1 MLLIS
6 LTNKL
11 KDMLWMRLT
20 KRLKNILR
28 MRLTKK
34 MKNMLIRLTKKL
46 KNMLI
51 RLTKKLKNML
61 LMRLTKQLV
70 VRLNDHPQEL
80 LVPAHP
86 QHQWRSLEL
95 NIGEHLYNRP
105 LSSTRPSYRPSV
117 KGKVWSA
124 SNCIRPFFFINL
136 IL

>member
-28 MRLTKK
+28 M
-34 MKNMLIRLTKKL
+34 RLTKKL

-95 NIGEHLYNRP
+95 NEDHLYNRP

-124 SNCIRPFFFINL
+124 SNCIRPFFYLF
-136 IL
+136 